1 MQQLR
6 SPSDTRADTKANT
19 PATRS
24 LLLPEKFRAALPL
37 WLLALGI
44 AGVIGALVAWN
55 APVAS
60 VLVAVGLVGSTTV
73 ALRAQLP
80 RLALSFLGVCLLGYA
95 LLGKGFAYIG
105 VPPLFV
111 GEMVLGLCLLALL
124 LRGQPGLLG
133 RSPLLYLLL
142 AYMAVGLVATVPFV
156 QQYGIDAVRDA
167 VLWGYGLF
175 ALCVAVLLV
184 QYGWVLSAVR
194 RYTRL
199 IPLFLCVAPFLLLT
213 GKLLSGSGPKL
224 PGTEVALLDLKGGDV
239 AVILA
244 MIATFLLL
252 GLHRLPELGAAG
264 RALGEKREWLW
275 WLLWIAAAA
284 IPLFRVRAGILAV
297 GAAILIV
304 VVGRAASRWQKPLLT
319 LLTTFAVLAV
329 FNVQIQLGGRTTVS
343 VESLLANVQSI
354 SSSTTGDESLDGS
367 RRWRLLWWND
377 IVNYTVRGPYFWTG
391 KGYGLNLADADGYQL
406 GYASGEATLRSPHN
420 VHLNILARSGLP
432 GALAWAA
439 LQLTFAGMLILAY
452 RRARARGQ
460 DLWARMNLWTLASW
474 AAFVINASFDVY
486 LEGPQGGIWF
496 WSFFGF
502 GMALLEVQRRGA
514 ATGQLG
520 WLLPATR
527 PADAQTRQT
536 AGRAVR

>member
-6 SPSDTRADTKANT
+6 SSSNTRA
-19 PATRS
+19 TRTRPP
-24 LLLPEKFRAALPL
+24 LLPQKFRAALPL

-55 APVAS
+55 ATVAS
-60 VLVAVGLVGSTTV
+60 VLVAVGLVGSTAV

-111 GEMVLGLCLLALL
+111 GEMALGLCLLALL
-124 LRGQPGLLG
+124 LRGKPGLLG

-142 AYMAVGLVATVPFV
+142 AYMAVGFIATVPFV
-156 QQYGIDAVRDA
+156 QTYGIDAVRDA
-167 VLWGYGLF
+167 VLWGYALF
-175 ALCVAVLLV
+175 ALCLAVLLV
-184 QYGWVLSAVR
+184 QYGWVLSAVQQ
-194 RYTRL
+194 YARL
-199 IPLFLCVAPFLLLT
+199 IPLFLCVAPFLLLAS
-213 GKLLSGSGPKL
+213 KLLNGTGPKL
-224 PGTEVALLDLKGGDV
+224 PGSQVPLLDLKGGDV
-239 AVILA
+239 AVVLA
-244 MIATFLLL
+244 MIATFLML
-252 GLHRLPELGAAG
+252 GLHRLPEFGAAR

-275 WLLWIAAAA
+275 WLLWIATAA

-304 VVGRAASRWQKPLLT
+304 VLGRAASRWQKPLLT
-319 LLTTFAVLAV
+319 LLATFAVLAI

-377 IVNYTVRGPYFWTG
+377 IADYTLRGPYFWTG
-391 KGYGLNLADADGYQL
+391 KGYGLNLADADGFQV
-406 GYASGEATLRSPHN
+406 GYNAGEALLRSPHN
-420 VHLNILARSGLP
+420 AHMNILARSGVP
-432 GALAWAA
+432 GVLAWAA
-439 LQLTFAGMLILAY
+439 LQLTFAGMLILASW
-452 RRARARGQ
+452 RARVRGQ
-460 DLWARMNLWTLASW
+460 QLWARLDLWILASW
-474 AAFVINASFDVY
+474 AAFMINASFDVY
-486 LEGPQGGIWF
+486 LEGPQGGILF

-502 GMALLEVQRRGA
+502 GMALLEMQRRGA
-514 ATGQLG
+514 AEGQLG

-527 PADAQTRQT
+527 PTDPQAHQPAS
-536 AGRAVR
+536 GAVR

>member
-6 SPSDTRADTKANT
+6 SPSNTRANT
-19 PATRS
+19 QATRTRPP
-24 LLLPEKFRAALPL
+24 LLPQKFWAALPL

-55 APVAS
+55 ATVAS
-60 VLVAVGLVGSTTV
+60 ILVAVGLVGSTAV

-111 GEMVLGLCLLALL
+111 GEMALGLCLLALL
-124 LRGQPGLLG
+124 LRGKPGLLG

-142 AYMAVGLVATVPFV
+142 AYMTVGLVATVPFV
-156 QQYGIDAVRDA
+156 QTYGIDAVRDA

-184 QYGWVLSAVR
+184 QYGWVLNAVR
-194 RYTRL
+194 QYARL
-199 IPLFLCVAPFLLLT
+199 IPLFLCAAPLLLLA
-213 GKLLSGSGPKL
+213 GRLLSGSGPKL
-224 PGTEVALLDLKGGDV
+224 PGTQVALLDPKGGDV

-252 GLHRLPELGAAG
+252 GLHRLPELGDAG

-275 WLLWIAAAA
+275 WLLWIAAAT
-284 IPLFRVRAGILAV
+284 IPLFRVRAGMLAV

-319 LLTTFAVLAV
+319 LLTTFAVLVV
-329 FNVQIQLGGRTTVS
+329 FNVQIQLGEQRNTVS
-343 VESLLANVQSI
+343 VQSLLVNVQSI
-354 SSSTTGDESLDGS
+354 TTASGDADRDGS
-367 RRWRLLWWND
+367 KGWRLRWWND
-377 IVNYTVRGPYFWTG
+377 IAGYTLSGPYFWTG
-391 KGYGLNLADADGYQL
+391 KGYGLNLADADGFQL
-406 GYASGEATLRSPHN
+406 GYSVGETTLRSPHN
-420 VHLNILARSGLP
+420 AHLNILARSGLP

-460 DLWARMNLWTLASW
+460 DLWARLNLWTLASW

-502 GMALLEVQRRGA
+502 GMALLEVQRRG
-514 ATGQLG
+514 LHNKRLE
-520 WLLPATR
+520 WLLPAVN
-527 PADAQTRQT
+527 
-536 AGRAVR
+536 AGKPIRAPWTLK